1 MRISDWSSDVC
12 SSDLLGDLDLLVLGI
27 AFEPDDLHAVEQR
40 LRQVERVRGGD
51 EHDVAEVDVDLQI
64 MVLELAILFGVENL
78 EQRRGRIA
86 SEILA
91 ELVDLV
97 EREKRVNRAGLFEVS
112 HHLARQRAA
121 VSYAVAADVSLGSHA
136 TPRQAKKN
144 GR

>member
-12 SSDLLGDLDLLVLGI
+12 SSDLLGDFDLLVLGI

-78 EQRRGRIA
+78 EQRRGRVA

-91 ELVDLV
+91 ELDRKSTRL
-97 EREKRVNRAGLFEVS
+97 NS
-112 HHLARQRAA
+112 I
-121 VSYAVAADVSLGSHA
+121 
-136 TPRQAKKN
+136 P
-144 GR
+144 